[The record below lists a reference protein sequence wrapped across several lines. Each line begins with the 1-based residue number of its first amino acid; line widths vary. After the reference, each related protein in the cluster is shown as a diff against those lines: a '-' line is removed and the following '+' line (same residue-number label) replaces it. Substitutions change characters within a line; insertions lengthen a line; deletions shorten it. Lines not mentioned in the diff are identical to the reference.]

1 MALIGYA
8 RVSTDGQDLEPQL
21 RVLRE
26 AGCERIYSEVA
37 SSTLSRRV
45 ELDKALDYVRAGDA
59 FVVAAVDRISRNMIE
74 FLSLVAALRARGV
87 EVRSLTQGFDSGT
100 AEGRMVMHLYA
111 TFAELER
118 EQISN
123 RTKAGLAA
131 ARARGR
137 HGGRPVVLTPD
148 RLEAIAAL
156 VAKDTPVRE
165 IAATLKISARSVSR
179 GIATLRANDAS
190 ERRA

>member
-26 AGCERIYSEVA
+26 AGCDRIFSEVA
-37 SSTLSRRV
+37 SSKLATRAQL
-45 ELDKALDYVRAGDA
+45 EAAMDYMREGDVL
-59 FVVAAVDRISRNMIE
+59 VVAAVDRISRNMIE
-74 FLSLVAALRARGV
+74 FLSLVAALRDRGV

-148 RLEAIAAL
+148 RLEAIGAL
-156 VAKDTPVRE
+156 VATDTPVRE
-165 IAATLKISARSVSR
+165 IAATLKISVRSVSR
-179 GIATLRANDAS
+179 GIAVLRSHGTIA
-190 ERRA
+190 